1 MIKSA
6 NIAPTKNIK
15 DWFKSGTPDDAI
27 DLVVKML
34 QFNPKIRI
42 TIDEVLKHPY
52 ISQFRDQKT

>member
-6 NIAPTKNIK
+6 NIASNKNIK
-15 DWFKSGTPDDAI
+15 DWFKPGTPDDAI
-27 DLVVKML
+27 DLVIKML

-52 ISQFRDQKT
+52 VSQFRDLKT